1 MDFQL
6 VIMQKIS
13 DRSFELK
20 GRVDDLRKINGHS
33 VSLNEIQ
40 MVINMFPRIDQ
51 SKCNFVI
58 DRNSGGYKIHARYT
72 SKTLINQNKLIYFL
86 RKRLETFKIPNRF
99 TRTKIRKIKA
109 LHKYLNVNN
118 VQKLNI

>member
-1 MDFQL
+1 MEFFSRPYTYNFIFPTGDYAK
-6 VIMQKIS
+6 KIS

-51 SKCNFVI
+51 SNCNFVI
-58 DRNSGGYKIHARYT
+58 YRNSGGYKIHARYT
-72 SKTLINQNKLIYFL
+72 SKTLKNKNKLIYFL

-99 TRTKIRKIKA
+99 TRIK
-109 LHKYLNVNN
+109 
-118 VQKLNI
+118 QIS